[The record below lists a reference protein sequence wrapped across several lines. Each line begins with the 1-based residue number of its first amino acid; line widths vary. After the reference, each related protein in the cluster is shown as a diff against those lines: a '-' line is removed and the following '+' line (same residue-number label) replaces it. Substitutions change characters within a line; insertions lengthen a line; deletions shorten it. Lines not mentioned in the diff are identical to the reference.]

1 MMNKHI
7 LGKGKMKDLRT
18 MLLPLYL
25 FVALLFVTACS
36 GVDCPLDSLVYT
48 QYQLLKADGQ
58 ADTLND
64 TLTVTTTKASG
75 RDSVLLNRLIN
86 STEFSLPISY
96 TSPQDV
102 FYFYMTDSFGVVRS
116 DIVTITKED
125 HPHFESIDCS
135 PSYFHTITSVTYT
148 NNNIDSIVII
158 NPEVNYDTSLKHFSI
173 YFKHHD

>member
-1 MMNKHI
+1 MRKRVFRKEE
-7 LGKGKMKDLRT
+7 LKARRL

-25 FVALLFVTACS
+25 FVPLLFVTACS

-48 QYQLLKADGQ
+48 QYQLLKANGQ
-58 ADTLND
+58 TDTLTD
-64 TLTVTTTKASG
+64 TLTVTTTKVTG
-75 RDSVLLNRLIN
+75 MDSVLLNRQTN
-86 STEFSLPISY
+86 ATEFSLPISY

-102 FYFYMTDSFGVVRS
+102 FYFYMTDTSGVMRT

-135 PSYFHTITSVTYT
+135 PSYFHTITSVSCTH
-148 NNNIDSIVII
+148 NNIDSIVII

-173 YFKHHD
+173 YFKHRD